1 MSSASRL
8 RRAWRALLGQDES
21 PPEPTY
27 YWTSEPVTRHPK
39 IGKTVSMSVPI
50 VSIEG
55 AYGELFIRDVE
66 ERKKLARQLVGTC
79 GLYGTGWN
87 GATLGPCLMPPKHP
101 GNVHEDHDGAQWTY
115 GSSRSAERYLEAERL
130 EVGWFTGPDGRRRHG
145 VRPRGATDFVPD
157 QRIIHDH
164 THEGGGRLCAAVLP
178 DKQVCGQPRHFHEL
192 AEEPA
197 KRCVCGAPV
206 EWMDDVRD
214 PGWVHSPGSDTTCT
228 NARLPESEHLR
239 AGSTAYTQE
248 LREEFRQVFR
258 ATDGRLPD
266 WIYKGA
272 GASDALLDEL
282 LALPTLVQLRKE
294 HTAFANVVGR
304 SHGYLLPEDIADA
317 VSKVLDKEQR

>member
-1 MSSASRL
+1 MTSRL
-8 RRAWRALLGQDES
+8 RRAVRVLTGKE
-21 PPEPTY
+21 PENTLEPLF
-27 YWTSEPVTRHPK
+27 YWNSECARRYPVVGSTMPV
-39 IGKTVSMSVPI
+39 GVPI

-55 AYGELFIRDVE
+55 ASAELFIRDGE

-79 GLYGTGWN
+79 GVFSTGWN
-87 GATLGPCLMPPKHP
+87 GTVLGPCLQPPKHP
-101 GNVHEDHDGAQWTY
+101 GNIHEDVDGTQWAY
-115 GSSRSAERYLEAERL
+115 GKPFTEYGADQ
-130 EVGWFTGPDGRRRHG
+130 EVGWFTGPDGHRRHG

-157 QRIIHDH
+157 QRVVRNH
-164 THEGGGRLCAAVLP
+164 TYEGGGRLCAAVLP
-178 DKQVCGQPRHFHEL
+178 DQQVCGQPRHFHEL
-192 AEEPA
+192 VEEPA
-197 KRCVCGAPV
+197 KRCVCGAPI
-206 EWMDDVRD
+206 EWMDDARD
-214 PGWVHSPGSDTTCT
+214 PGWVHTPGSDTTCT

-304 SHGYLLPEDIADA
+304 SHGYLLPQDIADA
-317 VSKVLDKEQR
+317 VSKVRDKEQQ